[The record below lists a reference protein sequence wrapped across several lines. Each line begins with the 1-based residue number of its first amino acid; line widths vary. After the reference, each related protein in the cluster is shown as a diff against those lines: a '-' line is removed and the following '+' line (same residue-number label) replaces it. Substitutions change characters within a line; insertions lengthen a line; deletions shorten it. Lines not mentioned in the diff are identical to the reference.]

1 MLQAELEA
9 HDSAD
14 GRRWAAAMRPLAQA
28 FEARFLAWLPK
39 ATYPVR
45 VGTHGSSAF
54 ALALAW
60 RYAPSAADPGF
71 GAALGAAAR
80 RWFEA
85 DVDVRPLEPS
95 GADFLSPTL
104 MTAECM
110 RLMLPAEEFAT
121 WFARYLPRL
130 AEGEPAALF
139 APAIVSDRSDGQIAH
154 LDGLSFSR
162 AWCFRHLADAV
173 PAGLRERLLHAAESH
188 LAAASPHLDDDYM
201 GEHWLASFALLALD
215 E

>member
-1 MLQAELEA
+1 
-9 HDSAD
+9 
-14 GRRWAAAMRPLAQA
+14 MRPLARA

-54 ALALAW
+54 ALALAH
-60 RYAPSAADPGF
+60 RYAPHAADPSF
-71 GAALGAAAR
+71 GKALRDAAQ
-80 RWFEA
+80 RWFMA
-85 DVDVRPLEPS
+85 DADVRPLEPS
-95 GADFLSPTL
+95 GSDFLSPTL

-110 RLMLPAEEFAT
+110 RLMLAPDEFAT

-130 AEGEPAALF
+130 AEGEPAVLF
-139 APAIVSDRSDGQIAH
+139 TPAIVSDRSDGQIAH
-154 LDGLSFSR
+154 LDGLSLSR
-162 AWCFRHLADAV
+162 AWCFRHLA
-173 PAGLRERLLHAAESH
+173 
-188 LAAASPHLDDDYM
+188 AASPSALRPRLEAAAQAHLDAALPHLADDYM